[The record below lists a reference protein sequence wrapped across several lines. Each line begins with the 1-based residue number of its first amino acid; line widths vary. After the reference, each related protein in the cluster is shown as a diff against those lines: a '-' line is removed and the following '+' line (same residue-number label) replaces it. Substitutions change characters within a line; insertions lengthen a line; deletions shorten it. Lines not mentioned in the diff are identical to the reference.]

1 MHVRVLYMCTY
12 ASGDKPGVLRHES
25 RTWWGKTLSD
35 HSDVFP
41 LGASVTGLHGPV
53 INTRLLDVI
62 FRK

>member
-1 MHVRVLYMCTY
+1 MYVYMGTY
-12 ASGDKPGVLRHES
+12 ASGVLRHES

-41 LGASVTGLHGPV
+41 LGGSATGLHGPV
-53 INTRLLDVI
+53 INTQLLDVL